1 MLHCL
6 FVKRVFT
13 IVVKPLLL
21 SHAPKEP
28 YDFMN

>member
-21 SHAPKEP
+21 NHCCYRVVTCS
-28 YDFMN
+28 